1 MVIQVI
7 EPTLNK
13 QGPKWKD
20 TLQFKQEDDERLQ
33 LSDLPTIAERQ
44 NELREEIQRVLE
56 TVTRQISRLSK

>member
-1 MVIQVI
+1 VVIQVI

-33 LSDLPTIAERQ
+33 LSDLPQSPSAKM
-44 NELREEIQRVLE
+44 
-56 TVTRQISRLSK
+56 S